1 MILTI
6 PLPEQGKPLIKV
18 GQRVDFNTPLYEEKI
33 HKEVKVYISQKI
45 GVSPKKIFQHLKKLV
60 GDTIQAGDLLAENK
74 SFMAGRQYTSE
85 HTGILKEINHM
96 DGTILIEVIG
106 DDHAVKRAFF
116 TGEIVRIEDGSLQ
129 IKVAVANEYEIKNAK
144 DTFGGKTLFIKK
156 ENNIYDEDRVSGN
169 VVVADT
175 ISEYNQTKIEAL
187 GASGFATLHVLSES
201 TSTPAV
207 LFKQIKDFEDAVKHH
222 LPYCFIDGKTSK
234 IIFYT

>member
-60 GDTIQAGDLLAENK
+60 GDTIQTGDLLAENK

-207 LFKQIKDFEDAVKHH
+207 LFKQIKDFEDAVKHN

>member
-18 GQRVDFNTPLYEEKI
+18 GQRVDLNTPLYEEKI
-33 HKEVKVYISQKI
+33 HNEVKVYIRKKI

-60 GDTIQAGDLLAENK
+60 GDTIQTGDLLAENK

-234 IIFYT
+234 IVFYS

>member
-60 GDTIQAGDLLAENK
+60 GDTIQTGDLLAENK

>member
-1 MILTI
+1 
-6 PLPEQGKPLIKV
+6 
-18 GQRVDFNTPLYEEKI
+18 
-33 HKEVKVYISQKI
+33 
-45 GVSPKKIFQHLKKLV
+45 
-60 GDTIQAGDLLAENK
+60 
-74 SFMAGRQYTSE
+74 MAGRRYTSE
-85 HTGILKEINHM
+85 HTGILKEINHI
-96 DGTILIEVIG
+96 DGSILIEVSSTDRAVRKAFFIG
-106 DDHAVKRAFF
+106 EAVK
-116 TGEIVRIEDGSLQ
+116 IEDGSLQ

-144 DTFGGKTLFIKK
+144 DTCGGKTLFIKN

-222 LPYCFIDGKTSK
+222 LSYCFIDSKTSK
-234 IIFYT
+234 IVFYE